1 MKIFVQT
8 RGRATDY
15 AFLADAPTNR
25 WWLDFRDGTS
35 FEQPT
40 LIVSGDKKNWHCFLS
55 GIPSSRVDRVGTTV
69 RYSIVVEGSCQFK
82 DEKVLNLIAAWLEDT
97 TSSTPNGL
105 VQAALDN
112 AFDEATVERLL
123 STRSTN
129 VESTNEVEMLSL
141 NALSLLAV
149 PKPLIGKITSESWV
163 GSITSLD
170 AKNELLARCNQLF
183 LGNVD
188 GAAAVLNLL
197 GTTDEVA
204 SFANNFKS
212 LAALIDDES
221 GNLRRIFSI
230 EKKKSLDLP
239 PAIPSISKPTVPRK
253 RIAMVIGV
261 ILLFILIVKLNAPT
275 PAQGNQLPNAS
286 HQLGK

>member
-40 LIVSGDKKNWHCFLS
+40 LIVSGDKKTWHCFLS

-69 RYSIVVEGSCQFK
+69 RYSIVVEGSCQSK

-105 VQAALDN
+105 VQEALDN

-129 VESTNEVEMLSL
+129 VKLTNEVEMLSL

-163 GSITSLD
+163 GSTTSLD

-230 EKKKSLDLP
+230 EKKKPLDLP
-239 PAIPSISKPTVPRK
+239 PAIPSISKPTVPWK

-275 PAQGNQLPNAS
+275 PAQGNQFPNAS

>member
-105 VQAALDN
+105 VQEALDN

-129 VESTNEVEMLSL
+129 VKLTNEVEMLSL

-163 GSITSLD
+163 GSTTSLD

-197 GTTDEVA
+197 GTSDEVA

-230 EKKKSLDLP
+230 EKKKPLDLP
-239 PAIPSISKPTVPRK
+239 PAIPSISKPTVPWK

-275 PAQGNQLPNAS
+275 PAQGNQFPNAS